1 MEEPRDWSSWLGE
14 GHGASQRLLAKWA
27 WLPGPEEGGPR
38 KYAAVGTA
46 AAAVAATGLVGGLL
60 EGGQLGAE
68 AQSTAAAAA
77 DVVGPNG
84 PGGEGVW
91 Q

>member
-1 MEEPRDWSSWLGE
+1 MGGR
-14 GHGASQRLLAKWA
+14 GASQRLLAKWDG
-27 WLPGPEEGGPR
+27 LLDPEEGGLC

-46 AAAVAATGLVGGLL
+46 AAAVGPRRVGGLL
-60 EGGQLGAE
+60 EEGRLGAE
-68 AQSTAAAAA
+68 AQSTAAAGVVAA
-77 DVVGPNG
+77 AVAVGPNG

>member
-1 MEEPRDWSSWLGE
+1 M
-14 GHGASQRLLAKWA
+14 
-27 WLPGPEEGGPR
+27 
-38 KYAAVGTA
+38 
-46 AAAVAATGLVGGLL
+46 GGLL
-60 EGGQLGAE
+60 EGDRLGAE
-68 AQSTAAAAA
+68 AQSIAAGVAAAA

>member
-1 MEEPRDWSSWLGE
+1 M
-14 GHGASQRLLAKWA
+14 
-27 WLPGPEEGGPR
+27 
-38 KYAAVGTA
+38 
-46 AAAVAATGLVGGLL
+46 GGLL
-60 EGGQLGAE
+60 EGDRLGAE
-68 AQSTAAAAA
+68 AQSIAAGVAAAAA